1 MQLGNPTASQN
12 RTGVPDEGF
21 QRLLVSISTAAK
33 AERGALLLRLICRA
47 SREFF
52 GATGVYLWRR
62 DPAGNLVGVEAD
74 GPGAQSFKDLRLSS
88 EQVSLVGN
96 ALRTR
101 QVLVARHLG
110 SHHVGSQHLGSH
122 HDVASR
128 ETAPEH
134 PAQEFAADDVF
145 ATRVGARSA
154 LVAPFLMFGEPG
166 GALLLV
172 NTEDPEC
179 FPDGSVAQAAILAGQ
194 LGSLLEAER
203 IDEAS
208 REERRRAE
216 ILLEFVQ
223 NLPVVPDV
231 GKVAEAVAD
240 RLRNLLRCRAVS
252 VLLRE
257 EERFVVTALA
267 AESLQAADI
276 IRDSYKQ
283 SDQPSGRPDAEGV
296 SGEASSPQASSP
308 HASSAQALI
317 DRAIAGKEPVLV
329 VPTPKSAGTGWLMVA
344 PVRTSRSGGAILVYS
359 RPEQE
364 FSSAERSLLSMV
376 AGFGAVAIANAELY
390 STSAEQSQEL
400 HQLLGIASELGGVA
414 DLEQFLQRFAV
425 RATNFLGFRRS
436 FIGLVEQ
443 GYCRARFVAENG
455 EVNPLHYSVAI
466 EEAKVVLIEKRP
478 YWTDDLSQ
486 HPTERGRALAAQY
499 NIRQILNVPLLG
511 TDGAV
516 LGMLGVID
524 RRDGAPISREDI
536 RRAQALAAQ
545 VSMALQLTRN
555 LTVSE
560 QHRRRADDLMAL
572 SLDLNARLRLPEFAR
587 GFAGR
592 AAEMLEAHSA
602 ALLIAHG
609 PVSHGPIANVPL
621 SHGSKA
627 PDSRQWETITWH
639 RDLHPESSAA
649 DRDLQSA
656 LVAFAR
662 TRKHPVTV
670 GNASEL
676 LGADLAEML
685 DWKDVAL
692 ARLETP
698 EGELVGLL
706 CLAGCG
712 PDLSPPDRQLLQA
725 LASHASVALQNAR
738 LFTRMDSSNRH
749 WMEIF
754 DAISDFIVVHD
765 EGGSILRVNRS
776 LAQFIGVRPGELIG
790 IDMRSVLALTADV
803 HPESC
808 PFCRRTDG
816 DVDEFEQVLLER
828 TYLVST
834 SRIPSA
840 QAAGRETIHVLK
852 DVTDRREAER
862 RYREL
867 FDHIQEGLYFST
879 PDGRFIEVNEAMVRM
894 LGYTSREELLQFDI
908 TRELYFD
915 PQDRAEFCRQLD
927 ETGLLRNHE
936 ETLRKKDG
944 SALYTMHNVFAVRD
958 AGGRVI
964 QYRGL
969 MTDITSLKAFQT
981 ELQRE
986 RDFNSKILN
995 NTQSLIL
1002 VVDTAGCVSYAN
1014 RRWAD
1019 LDYQLHQLLGRP
1031 VAELAGPTK
1040 RALFQE
1046 SINASLQGRLVDN
1059 LEVPIL
1065 RADGRVGQ
1073 FSANLSPMRDEQ
1085 GELTSIVVVMT
1096 DITDAAML
1104 QSKLMHAERMAAVG
1118 QLVSGVAH
1126 EVNNPLTAILGFA
1139 DLLMENPEIP
1149 DSARNDLRVILQEA
1163 QRTKLI
1169 VQNLLSFARQMPPQ
1183 RKPVQLNGILLR
1195 TVQLR
1200 AYDFTSHGI
1209 EVVEHFSQDLPDV
1222 VGDAHQLQ
1230 QVFLNILNNAYDAVR
1245 DTGRPARIEIAST
1258 PARNFVEV
1266 AFRDNGEGVA
1276 YPDRIFDPFFTTK
1289 EVGKGTGLGLSIC
1302 YGIVREHGGEILC
1315 QNNQG
1320 DPGATFIVRLPL
1332 AMDVSLGAAVGVL
1345 PS

>member
-12 RTGVPDEGF
+12 RTDIPDEGF
-21 QRLLVSISTAAK
+21 QRLLSSISTAAK
-33 AERGALLLRLICRA
+33 VERGPLLLRLICRA

-62 DPAGNLVGVEAD
+62 EAAENLIGETLVGLEAD
-74 GPGAQSFKDLRLSS
+74 GPGANSFRDLRLSS
-88 EQVSLVGN
+88 DQVALVGN

-101 QVLVARHLG
+101 QALAARHIDSLDDI
-110 SHHVGSQHLGSH
+110 SS
-122 HDVASR
+122 DTSR
-128 ETAPEH
+128 DI
-134 PAQEFAADDVF
+134 FVD
-145 ATRVGARSA
+145 RLGARSA
-154 LVAPFLMFGEPG
+154 LVAPFLLFGEVA
-166 GALLLV
+166 GALLV
-172 NTEDPEC
+172 VSAEDPER
-179 FPDGSVAQAAILAGQ
+179 FGEDSLTKAAVLAAQ

-203 IDEAS
+203 IDDAS

-231 GKVAEAVAD
+231 GIVAEAVAD

-257 EERFVVTALA
+257 DDRFVVSALA
-267 AESLQAADI
+267 AESPQAAAVVG
-276 IRDSYKQ
+276 DSYKRQ
-283 SDQPSGRPDAEGV
+283 GD
-296 SGEASSPQASSP
+296 SSVQD
-308 HASSAQALI
+308 SSAQVLI

-329 VPTPKSAGTGWLMVA
+329 VPTPEPAGTGWLLLA
-344 PVRTSRSGGAILVYS
+344 PVRTSRSAGAILVYS

-364 FSSAERSLLSMV
+364 FTPAERSLLSMV

-390 STSAEQSQEL
+390 SSTAEQSQEL
-400 HQLLGIASELGGVA
+400 HQLLEIASELGGVA
-414 DLEQFLQRFAV
+414 DLDQFLQRFAV
-425 RATNFLGFRRS
+425 RATNFLGFRRA
-436 FIGLVEQ
+436 FIGLVEDGQ
-443 GYCRARFVAENG
+443 CRARFLAESG
-455 EVNPLHYSVAI
+455 EITPLDYSFAV
-466 EEAKVVLIEKRP
+466 EEAQVALVEKQP

-486 HPTERGRALAAQY
+486 HPTERGRSVAAQY

-511 TDGAV
+511 ADGAV
-516 LGMLGVID
+516 LGMLGVAD
-524 RRDGAPISREDI
+524 RRDAAPISKEDV

-555 LTVSE
+555 LTASE

-592 AAEMLEAHSA
+592 AAEMLHARSA

-609 PVSHGPIANVPL
+609 SQ
-621 SHGSKA
+621 
-627 PDSRQWETITWH
+627 QWETITWH
-639 RDLHPESSAA
+639 RDLHTSNPAA
-649 DRDLQSA
+649 ERDLQSA
-656 LVAFAR
+656 LVALTR

-670 GNASEL
+670 GEASEL
-676 LGADLAEML
+676 LGTGLASML
-685 DWKDVAL
+685 AWDDVAV

-712 PDLSPPDRQLLQA
+712 PDLSPSDRQLLQA

-738 LFTRMDSSNRH
+738 LFTRVDASNRH
-749 WMEIF
+749 WVEIF

-765 EGGSILRVNRS
+765 DEGSILRVNRS
-776 LAQFIGVRPGELIG
+776 LAQFVGVRPEELIG
-790 IDMRSVLALTADV
+790 IDMRSLLALTADI

-808 PFCRRTDG
+808 PFCRKTDS
-816 DVDEFEQVLLER
+816 DVDEFQQVLLDR

-834 SRIPSA
+834 SRIHSV
-840 QAAGRETIHVLK
+840 QTSGRETIHVLK

-867 FDHIQEGLYFST
+867 FDNIQEGLYFST

-894 LGYTSREELLQFDI
+894 LGYKNREELLQSNI
-908 TRELYFD
+908 AHQLYFN
-915 PQDRAEFCRQLD
+915 PEDRAEFCRQLD

-936 ETLRKKDG
+936 ETLRRKDG
-944 SALYTMHNVFAVRD
+944 SAVYTMQNVFAVRD
-958 AGGRVI
+958 AGGRVV

-1002 VVDTAGCVSYAN
+1002 VVDTTGCVSYAN

-1031 VAELAGPTK
+1031 VDELAGPSK
-1040 RALFQE
+1040 RAFFQE
-1046 SINASLQGRLVDN
+1046 AINASLQGKLVDN

-1149 DSARNDLRVILQEA
+1149 ESARADLRVILQEA

-1183 RKPVQLNGILLR
+1183 RKPVQLNAILLR

-1200 AYDFTSHGI
+1200 VYDFTSHGI
-1209 EVVEHFSQDLPDV
+1209 EVVEHLNQNLPDV
-1222 VGDAHQLQ
+1222 IGDPHQLQ

-1258 PARNFVEV
+1258 AARNCVEV
-1266 AFRDNGEGVA
+1266 TFRDNGDGVES
-1276 YPDRIFDPFFTTK
+1276 PDRIFDPFFTTK

-1315 QNNQG
+1315 QNNSG
-1320 DPGATFIVRLPL
+1320 SPGATFIVRLPL
-1332 AMDVSLGAAVGVL
+1332 VMNASLGAVAGVL
-1345 PS
+1345 PA

>member
-21 QRLLVSISTAAK
+21 QRLLLSISTAAK

-62 DPAGNLVGVEAD
+62 EPAGNLVGLEAD
-74 GPGAQSFKDLRLSS
+74 GPGAQSFRDLRLSA
-88 EQVSLVGN
+88 EQVSLVEN
-96 ALRTR
+96 AIRTR
-101 QVLVARHLG
+101 QALLVRHLDTHETDPHATG
-110 SHHVGSQHLGSH
+110 DHPENQYA
-122 HDVASR
+122 AS
-128 ETAPEH
+128 
-134 PAQEFAADDVF
+134 DVF
-145 ATRVGARSA
+145 AVRLGARSGLA
-154 LVAPFLMFGEPG
+154 APFQLFGESV
-166 GALLLV
+166 GALLLI
-172 NTEDPEC
+172 NSEDPEG
-179 FPDGSVAQAAILAGQ
+179 FGDGSVAQAAILAAH

-231 GKVAEAVAD
+231 KEVAEAVAD

-257 EERFVVTALA
+257 DERFVVTALA

-283 SDQPSGRPDAEGV
+283 SDPPDRGV
-296 SGEASSPQASSP
+296 VVGEDSSSSASSP
-308 HASSAQALI
+308 QALI
-317 DRAIAGKEPVLV
+317 DRALAGKEPVLV
-329 VPTPKSAGTGWLMVA
+329 APTPERAGKGWLLVA

-364 FSSAERSLLSMV
+364 FTPAERSLLSMV

-390 STSAEQSQEL
+390 STSAEQSLEL
-400 HQLLGIASELGGVA
+400 HQLLEIVSELGGVS
-414 DLEQFLQRFAV
+414 DLEQFLQRFAI
-425 RATNFLGFRRS
+425 RAANFLGFRRS

-443 GYCRARFVAENG
+443 GQCRARFLAENG
-455 EVNPLHYSVAI
+455 EVNPLQYSIAV
-466 EEAKVVLIEKRP
+466 EEAKVVLVEKQP

-486 HPTERGRALAAQY
+486 HTTERARGLAAQY

-511 TDGAV
+511 TDGAI

-524 RRDGAPISREDI
+524 RRDGAAISREDV
-536 RRAQALAAQ
+536 RRATALAAQ

-555 LTVSE
+555 LAVSE
-560 QHRRRADDLMAL
+560 QHRHRADDLMAL

-587 GFAGR
+587 GFARR
-592 AAEMLEAHSA
+592 AAEMLQAHSA

-609 PVSHGPIANVPL
+609 PATHALATHGPA
-621 SHGSKA
+621 SQGQ
-627 PDSRQWETITWH
+627 QWETVTWH
-639 RDLHPESSAA
+639 RDLHPANHNHE
-649 DRDLQSA
+649 RDLQAA

-662 TRKHPVTV
+662 ARKQPVTV
-670 GNASEL
+670 GQASEF
-676 LGADLAEML
+676 LGANLAETL
-685 DWKDVAL
+685 DWNDVAL

-712 PDLSPPDRQLLQA
+712 PNLSAPDRQLLQA

-749 WMEIF
+749 WVEIF

-765 EGGSILRVNRS
+765 ESRGILRVNRS
-776 LAQFIGVRPGELIG
+776 LAQFIGVRPEELIG
-790 IDMRSVLALTADV
+790 IDMRSLLALTADV

-816 DVDEFEQVLLER
+816 DVDEFQQVLLER

-840 QAAGRETIHVLK
+840 QGEGRETIHVLK
-852 DVTDRREAER
+852 DVTDRKEAER

-908 TRELYFD
+908 TRQLYFD
-915 PQDRAEFCRQLD
+915 PNDRAEFCRQLD

-936 ETLRKKDG
+936 ETLRRKDG
-944 SALYTMHNVFAVRD
+944 TALYTMHNVFAVRD

-969 MTDITSLKAFQT
+969 MTDITSLKSFQT

-1002 VVDTAGCVSYAN
+1002 VVDTTGCVSYAN

-1031 VAELAGPTK
+1031 VAELAGPSK
-1040 RALFQE
+1040 RAVFQDA
-1046 SINASLQGRLVDN
+1046 INASLQGRLVDN
-1059 LEVPIL
+1059 LEIPIL

-1085 GELTSIVVVMT
+1085 GELTSIVAVMT

-1104 QSKLMHAERMAAVG
+1104 QSKLVHAERMASVG

-1149 DSARNDLRVILQEA
+1149 ESARNDLRVILQEA

-1183 RKPVQLNGILLR
+1183 RKPVQLNAILLR

-1209 EVVEHFSQDLPDV
+1209 EVIEHFSQDLPDV
-1222 VGDAHQLQ
+1222 IGDAHQLQ

-1245 DTGRPARIEIAST
+1245 ETGRPARIEIASS

-1266 AFRDNGEGVA
+1266 TFRDNGEGVA
-1276 YPDRIFDPFFTTK
+1276 SPDRIFDPFFTTK

-1320 DPGATFIVRLPL
+1320 GPGATFIVRLPL
-1332 AMDVSLGAAVGVL
+1332 AMDASLGAAVGVL